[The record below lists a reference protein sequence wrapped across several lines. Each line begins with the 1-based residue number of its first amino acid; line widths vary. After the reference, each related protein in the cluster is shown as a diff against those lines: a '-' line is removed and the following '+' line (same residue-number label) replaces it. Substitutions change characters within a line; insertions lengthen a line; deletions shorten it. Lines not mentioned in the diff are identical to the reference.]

1 MTHAHDS
8 EKKYDITTFALLPI
22 SLMLFIQMALN
33 FYFAPQGVI
42 FISPYLL
49 ALLVASLVILFVLW
63 KGQICPGQR
72 GRLLFVLKFFALFAV
87 GNFLYSV
94 GFTPKHNPML
104 LVGVAS
110 IMLAFLFWVLPE
122 EEKLAQ
128 TIIYCGFGIVA
139 IAMIQF
145 LAIYWLELPSLFNWL
160 RANNFAQLLL
170 GVLLAGWYLILA
182 KSRLEGFLKL
192 LVKIA
197 LLLLVLNYLWLM
209 AMLYMLLQN
218 RVADVAIL
226 PFPFATN
233 FTVQF
238 GILANLAWL
247 LLGKGGKNIKNPTPW
262 TAATF
267 LAMCY
272 PLTSII

>member
-1 MTHAHDS
+1 MAHDHDS
-8 EKKYDITTFALLPI
+8 DKKYDIATFALLPM

-49 ALLVASLVILFVLW
+49 ALLAASLVMLFVLW

-110 IMLAFLFWVLPE
+110 IMLVFLFWALPD

-128 TIIYCGFGIVA
+128 TMIYCGFGIVA
-139 IAMIQF
+139 IAMIQY
-145 LAIYWLELPSLFNWL
+145 LAIYWIELPSLFNWL

-170 GVLLAGWYLILA
+170 GVLLAGWYLMLA

-197 LLLLVLNYLWLM
+197 LLLLVMNYAWLIAM
-209 AMLYMLLQN
+209 FYMLMKSGVAEVAMLPL
-218 RVADVAIL
+218 AIN
-226 PFPFATN
+226 FA
-233 FTVQF
+233 VQF
-238 GILANLAWL
+238 GILACLAWL
-247 LLGKGGKNIKNPTPW
+247 LIGNKGKNIKNPTAW

-267 LAMCY
+267 LAMSY
-272 PLTSII
+272 PLTSLI